1 MANNTGPA
9 FDESNNFFTV
19 LGVYFP
25 TVTGVMAG
33 INMSGD
39 LKNPSRDIPNGTLA
53 AIGLSSFLY
62 MSFIVVLGSTC
73 LREMLYTN
81 YLIAAKVSA
90 LEVMLLCGLYI
101 SSLSSSLGTFYGT
114 PRVLQ
119 SIASQKVIPV
129 IRFMSKGRG
138 PNRVPVYALIVAAL
152 VTLLFIWVGQL
163 NTLAPI
169 VTMPFLLTYAAID
182 YAYFAL
188 AQTFNIHEERDQ
200 RFKSVSRPVL
210 LN

>member
-1 MANNTGPA
+1 MCICRRIKTRTTQLYSIFQLGLKI
-9 FDESNNFFTV
+9 FTFF
-19 LGVYFP
+19 
-25 TVTGVMAG
+25 
-33 INMSGD
+33 
-39 LKNPSRDIPNGTLA
+39 
-53 AIGLSSFLY
+53 FL
-62 MSFIVVLGSTC
+62 LDAT
-73 LREMLYTN
+73 
-81 YLIAAKVSA
+81 
-90 LEVMLLCGLYI
+90 
-101 SSLSSSLGTFYGT
+101 
-114 PRVLQ
+114 Q
-119 SIASQKVIPV
+119 
-129 IRFMSKGRG
+129 RG